1 MEKPETRRFTPRTLT
16 LSLVAVVSV
25 YFALDRAAEVLAYLE
40 HVLAVAMPL
49 LLGMAIAYLMNLPMR
64 AIERFVG
71 RHRPGH
77 RADSRTG
84 KWLRPLSLVLTLLGT
99 LLVSAG
105 ILALVVPQ
113 VIASISDLSSRLP
126 SLLAQSEAWINQTTT
141 DNPWLKDLASTLKL
155 STADLL
161 NWALALLQGQGGSWL
176 NSTVNWLASAFG
188 WVVSLVLSL
197 IFAIYLL
204 LAKEKLQRQ
213 SLRLL
218 DAIFTPKA
226 SNRIRAVLALTHQTF
241 SAFFAGQF
249 LEAIILGV
257 IFLVILAVFQFPYA
271 LLIAVLI
278 AVTALI
284 PMVGAY
290 IALVVGAFLILLINP
305 WQALAFVILFLVI
318 QQLENNLIYPR
329 VVGSSIGLPAL
340 WVLTAVVIG
349 GGLLGVLGMILFIP
363 FMSVAYALVRQ
374 WVVAREMARQTA
386 QKNAASA
393 EAGHGNGEQETVC

>member
-1 MEKPETRRFTPRTLT
+1 MEKPDIRRFTPRSLT
-16 LSLVAVVSV
+16 MSLTVVVLV
-25 YFALDRAAEVLAYLE
+25 YFALNRSAEIVTYLE
-40 HVLAVAMPL
+40 HILAVAMPL
-49 LLGMAIAYLMNLPMR
+49 LLGMAIAYLLNLPMR
-64 AIERFVG
+64 TIERFLG
-71 RHRPGH
+71 RRWPG
-77 RADSRTG
+77 R
-84 KWLRPLSLVLTLLGT
+84 WLRPFSLILTVLVT
-99 LLVSAG
+99 LLVLAA

-113 VIASISDLSSRLP
+113 VVASISDLSSRLP
-126 SLLAQSEAWINQTTT
+126 SLLAQTQTWINQTTA
-141 DNPWLKDLASTLKL
+141 DHPWLNDLASTLKL
-155 STADLL
+155 SSADLL
-161 NWALALLQGQGGSWL
+161 TWFPALLQGQGGSWL

-188 WVVSLVLSL
+188 GVVSLILSL

-204 LAKEKLQRQ
+204 LAKEKLQHQ

-218 DAIFTPKA
+218 AAIVTPQTG
-226 SNRIRAVLALTHQTF
+226 SRIRSVLALSHQTF
-241 SAFFAGQF
+241 GAFFAGQF
-249 LEAIILGV
+249 LEAILLGA

-340 WVLTAVVIG
+340 WVLAAVVIG
-349 GGLLGVLGMILFIP
+349 GGLFGVMGMILFIP
-363 FMSVAYALVRQ
+363 LMSVAYNLVRQ
-374 WVVAREMARQTA
+374 WVAIRESARLTA

-393 EAGHGNGEQETVC
+393 EAGHGTKDQETVH